1 MSVSLCVLLSRGAAR
16 GARCPPNAPCPADSA
31 RLRASFDG
39 GNALL
44 RGLGGAEAS
53 RRVVDT
59 DALVRREYW
68 KRIATQVFLANVA
81 ATLHYIGGSV
91 LLALKVGSPLRW
103 TPLQLQKL
111 VCGVLSAGLL
121 TLCTLQRF
129 NGALPMRWRPGPETV
144 VKRLVMLELITYA
157 VINVGGMYEYMTVAQ
172 NCAAGL
178 KFSTCGQRYLLTFHT
193 AICPKWITSQITGRL
208 IFFPECVRNV
218 AFAVCLILL
227 AASDGSLTPLL
238 FVTVLL
244 EAVASFLYGML
255 TIKLCRAL
263 LVFEDKHLPVL
274 DTCPRFLRPWREKVI
289 HRLEEFVLWLLD
301 EPVLDANCVGG
312 LSIGAVLVCRYYGDE
327 SLHSISAAINM
338 IFLSLMTTS
347 LISKKAAGTIRGMH
361 LMARRL
367 GLGAEQRVLFTLR
380 AQLSTL
386 PTESAILGAASSA
399 LATLLPGTVATAV
412 AIFEDDENGVGDNS
426 RVALLE
432 VSGNTTER
440 RAAMEAA
447 IAAGSSR
454 GTSVAF
460 VCYQAPARGSQH
472 AVAWSGD
479 FPSGLL
485 AFSDWRAA
493 SRAGLAGQ
501 AVTVP
506 LSAGP
511 VVRSLL
517 WMSRLCCL
525 RLRKRSPFCYPQ
537 TVGFVQ
543 AHFDFAAAL
552 KSGGEAS
559 VPSEQL
565 LELCEIVGS
574 AVFCVRAQQ
583 ALSTS
588 QSIVNDIFPQ
598 HVARALE
605 QRAREESAPAA
616 PSSGADVGDD
626 SLDSR
631 LTTVDELRG
640 PARVSD
646 HGPASSSRLFAETF
660 PAVTIIFAD
669 IVGFTALSATRS
681 PESVMAM
688 LDNLFTRFDALC
700 ARHAVYKVWIA
711 AAALGAFFS
720 RSRTRRL
727 RLSVIVT
734 WLWPG
739 SCRGEVTTLL
749 RHCALRSTCWLRLRL
764 WMSMRL
770 LTGGRCSSASV
781 CTLDLSL
788 PG

>member
-1 MSVSLCVLLSRGAAR
+1 MPHL
-16 GARCPPNAPCPADSA
+16 ADSA

-81 ATLHYIGGSV
+81 STLHYIGGSV
-91 LLALKVGSPLRW
+91 LLALEVGSPLRW
-103 TPLQLQKL
+103 TLLQLQKL
-111 VCGVLSAGLL
+111 VCGLLSAGLL

-129 NGALPMRWRPGPETV
+129 SNALPVRWRPGPETV
-144 VKRLVMLELITYA
+144 VKRLVLLELVTYA
-157 VINVGGMYEYMTVAQ
+157 VINVGGRYEYMTVAQ
-172 NCAAGL
+172 NCPAGL
-178 KFSTCGQRYLLTFHT
+178 TFAACGQRYLLTFHT

-208 IFFPECVRNV
+208 IFFPECVRNA
-218 AFAVCLILL
+218 AFAVCLIVL

-238 FVTVLL
+238 FATVLL

-263 LVFEDKHLPVL
+263 LVFEDKHLPVM

-312 LSIGAVLVCRYYGDE
+312 LSIGAVLVCRFYGDE

-399 LATLLPGTVATAV
+399 LMTLLPGTVATAV

-426 RVALLE
+426 RVSLLE
-432 VSGNTTER
+432 VNGNTADR

-511 VVRSLL
+511 V
-517 WMSRLCCL
+517 
-525 RLRKRSPFCYPQ
+525 

-543 AHFDFAAAL
+543 AHFDFGAAL

-616 PSSGADVGDD
+616 PSVGADAVDE
-626 SLDSR
+626 SLDAR

-640 PARVSD
+640 PVRVSD
-646 HGPASSSRLFAETF
+646 HGQTAASRLFAETF
-660 PAVTIIFAD
+660 PAVTIIFGD
-669 IVGFTALSATRS
+669 IVGFTAMSATRS

-700 ARHAVYKVWIA
+700 ARHSVYKVETIGDCYMGASLRRGFILCLIAELNASARSCGWTRA
-711 AAALGAFFS
+711 AARRPRS
-720 RSRTRRL
+720 RSTALCARHA
-727 RLSVIVT
+727 
-734 WLWPG
+734 G
-739 SCRGEVTTLL
+739 GGCACGCR
-749 RHCALRSTCWLRLRL
+749 
-764 WMSMRL
+764 
-770 LTGGRCSSASV
+770 
-781 CTLDLSL
+781 
-788 PG
+788 

>member
-1 MSVSLCVLLSRGAAR
+1 MTD
-16 GARCPPNAPCPADSA
+16 APRLADSA

-39 GNALL
+39 GHALL

-68 KRIATQVFLANVA
+68 KRIATQVFLANLA

-91 LLALKVGSPLRW
+91 LLALEVGSPFRW
-103 TPLQLQKL
+103 TLLQLQKL
-111 VCGVLSAGLL
+111 MCGLLSGGLL

-129 NGALPMRWRPGPETV
+129 SNAVPVRWRPGPETI
-144 VKRLVMLELITYA
+144 VKRLVMLELVTYA

-172 NCAAGL
+172 NCPAGFTFAA
-178 KFSTCGQRYLLTFHT
+178 CGQRYLFTFHT

-208 IFFPECVRNV
+208 IFFPECVRNA
-218 AFAVCLILL
+218 AFAVCMLML

-238 FVTVLL
+238 VVTVLL

-263 LVFEDKHLPVL
+263 LVFEDKHLPVM

-347 LISKKAAGTIRGMH
+347 LTSKKAAGTIRGMH

-386 PTESAILGAASSA
+386 PTESAIMGAASSA
-399 LATLLPGTVATAV
+399 LMTLLPGTVATAV
-412 AIFEDDENGVGDNS
+412 AIFEDDENGVGDSS
-426 RVALLE
+426 RVSLLE
-432 VSGNTTER
+432 VHGNTAER

-447 IAAGSSR
+447 ITAGSTR

-511 VVRSLL
+511 V
-517 WMSRLCCL
+517 
-525 RLRKRSPFCYPQ
+525 

-543 AHFDFAAAL
+543 AHFDFATAL
-552 KSGGEAS
+552 KSGGEAT

-588 QSIVNDIFPQ
+588 QSIVNDIFPE

-616 PSSGADVGDD
+616 HSAGADGIDD
-626 SLDSR
+626 SQDAR

-640 PARVSD
+640 QGRISD
-646 HGPASSSRLFAETF
+646 HGPTAASRLFAETF
-660 PAVTIIFAD
+660 PAVTIIFGD

-688 LDNLFTRFDALC
+688 LDNLFTRFDTLC
-700 ARHAVYKVWIA
+700 ARHSVYKVRRICL
-711 AAALGAFFS
+711 LGS
-720 RSRTRRL
+720 CVTTSRTDVACSVTPPTRWKPLATATWVRPGVAASCFACL
-727 RLSVIVT
+727 LS
-734 WLWPG
+734 
-739 SCRGEVTTLL
+739 
-749 RHCALRSTCWLRLRL
+749 
-764 WMSMRL
+764 
-770 LTGGRCSSASV
+770 
-781 CTLDLSL
+781 
-788 PG
+788 